1 MAEKRHKKRGSALT
15 LILLLLVLVAA
26 TAYLVLS
33 LKDAE
38 VKNEQGSV
46 ADVEVAEAPEVVEAP
61 EVAEEGPDDLAETTL
76 INAGDIAPDF
86 TAEMLDG
93 SRVTLSELKGKPTLL
108 IFWATWCPPCRL
120 ELSKLQEHI
129 IDPYGDR
136 INVLP
141 LSRGEE
147 RSVVEEYISKMG
159 YTYAV
164 GLDSDQS
171 IYNKYA
177 SNYIP
182 RCFVIDAKGK
192 VLYSGVGYDD
202 VVAKE
207 VEESIEKALR

>member
-1 MAEKRHKKRGSALT
+1 MAEKKHKKRGSALT
-15 LILLLLVLVAA
+15 LILLLAVLVAV

-38 VKNEQGSV
+38 VKSEQGSV
-46 ADVEVAEAPEVVEAP
+46 ADVEVNEEVSEVVE
-61 EVAEEGPDDLAETTL
+61 EAEDGPDDIAETTL

-93 SRVTLSELKGKPTLL
+93 SHVILSKLQGKPTLL
-108 IFWATWCPPCRL
+108 IFWATLCPPCRM

-147 RSVVEEYISKMG
+147 RTVVEEYISKMG
-159 YTYAV
+159 YTFAV

-171 IYNKYA
+171 IFNKYA
-177 SNYIP
+177 TNYIP

-202 VVAKE
+202 VVAME

>member
-1 MAEKRHKKRGSALT
+1 MAEKKHKKRGSALT
-15 LILLLLVLVAA
+15 LILLLAVLVAV

-38 VKNEQGSV
+38 VKSEQGSV
-46 ADVEVAEAPEVVEAP
+46 ADVEVNEEVSEVVE
-61 EVAEEGPDDLAETTL
+61 EAEEGPDDIAETTL

-86 TAEMLDG
+86 TTEMLDG

-159 YTYAV
+159 YTFAV

-171 IYNKYA
+171 IFNKYA
-177 SNYIP
+177 TNYIP

-202 VVAKE
+202 VVAME